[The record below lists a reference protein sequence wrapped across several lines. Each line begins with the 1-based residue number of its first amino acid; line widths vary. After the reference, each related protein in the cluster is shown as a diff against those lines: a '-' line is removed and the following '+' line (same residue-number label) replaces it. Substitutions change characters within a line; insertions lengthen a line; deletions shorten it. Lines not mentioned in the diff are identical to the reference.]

1 MKITYYKKILICN
14 FALCLLL
21 ISCANKDRYVISD
34 SRVVKYRS
42 PIDPV
47 GHLAGNF
54 AKNPTAPSYRQ
65 FFLSWFAEHRNLE
78 NSLGKS
84 VLAVV
89 DAHHNI
95 QNALSNMHTFLDE
108 NKKQKLQAYQ
118 KLYDTLLLALRRNT
132 SLRIL
137 TTRYRA
143 LGKSINEEFSP
154 TATN

>member
-1 MKITYYKKILICN
+1 M
-14 FALCLLL
+14 
-21 ISCANKDRYVISD
+21 
-34 SRVVKYRS
+34 KYRS

-47 GHLAGNF
+47 GNLAGNF
-54 AKNPTAPSYRQ
+54 TKNPTAPSYRQ

-78 NSLGKS
+78 NNLGRG
-84 VLAVV
+84 VLVAV
-89 DAHHNI
+89 DAHRNI
-95 QNALSNMHTFLDE
+95 QNSLSNMQTFLDE

-143 LGKSINEEFSP
+143 LGRSINEEFSP
-154 TATN
+154 TARN